1 MQAFIKS
8 QRASINFKIIVKSG
22 LALKSVVPR
31 GGGGVFRVL
40 VTSLPFRKFVF
51 LFIADKPHD

>member
-22 LALKSVVPR
+22 LALKSVVPP
-31 GGGGVFRVL
+31 GGGRGPGTRD
-40 VTSLPFRKFVF
+40 LPPFQKICLFVYCRQT
-51 LFIADKPHD
+51 P

>member
-31 GGGGVFRVL
+31 GGVFRVL
-40 VTSLPFRKFVF
+40 VTSLLFRKFVF